1 MRQNSSDI
9 RAARFGGSL
18 GIVLD
23 IGLDVTLILPGH
35 ITTGGV
41 VLLVGKVIIS
51 VFGVGLC
58 RVGMSDG
65 AVGTLLFRKSRQKLL
80 GGCGWASS
88 RMGMAGIK
96 GKRVALR

>member
-1 MRQNSSDI
+1 MRRNSSDI

-23 IGLDVTLILPGH
+23 IVLILPGHRH

-41 VLLVGKVIIS
+41 LLLVGKAIIS

-58 RVGMSDG
+58 RVGALDG
-65 AVGTLLFRKSRQKLL
+65 ARDPTFWKK
-80 GGCGWASS
+80 
-88 RMGMAGIK
+88 
-96 GKRVALR
+96 